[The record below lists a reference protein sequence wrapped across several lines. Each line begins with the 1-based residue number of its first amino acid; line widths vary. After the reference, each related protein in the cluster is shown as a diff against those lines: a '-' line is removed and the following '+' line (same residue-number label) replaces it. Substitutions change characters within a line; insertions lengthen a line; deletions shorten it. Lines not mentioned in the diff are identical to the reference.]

1 MRRAGV
7 CVRGGYTGG
16 HARRSLIC
24 TALALASFII
34 VIVTGYTLGLVVM
47 FLLVAVAASLLVI
60 DISAK
65 RHPTGRHS
73 AEKQ

>member
-1 MRRAGV
+1 MLVA
-7 CVRGGYTGG
+7 
-16 HARRSLIC
+16 ALIC
-24 TALALASFII
+24 TALALVSFVV

-60 DISAK
+60 DMSAK

-73 AEKQ
+73 AGDR